1 MKLSMIVPVYNTE
14 PYLRQCLD
22 SLVNQTF
29 RDFEVLVI
37 NDGSPDGSQ
46 LILDEYQAKY
56 PYIRV
61 IEKENGG
68 LSDARNV
75 GIQLAQGDYL
85 GFLDSDDYVLS
96 EMFEKMV
103 KKAESE
109 DFDLVCCDLD
119 FVYEDGH
126 KMRVSCNIDHDLKDP
141 DEIRKSLTDIY
152 PTAWNKIYHKRLFT
166 HDVFF
171 TKQIWYEDM
180 EFIHR
185 LYPYIQSIGVV
196 HEPFNQYVQHQGA
209 ITSTFNAKLFDYL
222 KNWEKILA
230 DYQALGLLEKYHDEL
245 EYSCVRYL
253 YATFVK
259 RAANY
264 PDVKLFERA
273 VSEAQAFVQE
283 HFPHYR
289 RNRYFYQHGA
299 KGLYLVVF
307 QKALAK
313 LVYRQV
319 QKK

>member
-85 GFLDSDDYVLS
+85 GFLDSDDYVLP

-126 KMRVSCNIDHDLKDP
+126 RMRVSCNIDHDLKDP

-307 QKALAK
+307 QKALAQ

-319 QKK
+319 QRK

>member
-46 LILDEYQAKY
+46 LILNEYQVKY

-152 PTAWNKIYHKRLFT
+152 PTAWNKIYHKRLFA

-209 ITSTFNAKLFDYL
+209 ITSTFNTKLFDYL

-259 RAANY
+259 RATNY

-273 VSEAQAFVQE
+273 VNEAQAFVQE